1 MAMSDNSNVSSP
13 IGTSAAV
20 ASERRAARS
29 AAYRAQ
35 QQARV
40 QYREVAWLLIKYR
53 MDHDLTQQ
61 ELADRVGLSLSQIA
75 RIEGGRSKTS
85 LDTLLRIAHA
95 LDLKMLI
102 GFESTSSE
110 GQPQRQFVTL

>member
-1 MAMSDNSNVSSP
+1 MTDIPAIPGS
-13 IGTSAAV
+13 IGTSSV
-20 ASERRAARS
+20 IASERRAARS
-29 AAYRAQ
+29 DVYRAQ
-35 QQARV
+35 QQARA
-40 QYREVAWLLIKYR
+40 QYREIAWLLIKYR

-61 ELADRVGLSLSQIA
+61 DLADRVGIRLSQIA

-102 GFESTSSE
+102 GFEGTSSE
-110 GQPQRQFVTL
+110 GHPQRQFVTL